1 MNTRTMMAMAVAAV
15 AMSACGGA
23 AKVGGGKQ
31 GAAQALH
38 AMSGPTKASANRA
51 ATPVDLTDLSVS
63 CAKGG
68 TAKLSNFAATVD
80 TSGGGVKVVQSFTM
94 ELAAC
99 GLATSEAGD
108 ALYTGS
114 VNVAQSVITDAA
126 GVHVDQSFK
135 GKVTLSG
142 AFDDFLDTDV
152 SEKVDVAQLGASG
165 NVSVVLKGSLTTSSG
180 SYAYDEAVNVNGG
193 SIAIDSSTK

>member
-1 MNTRTMMAMAVAAV
+1 MKTNLMMMALAAV
-15 AMSACGGA
+15 AISACGGA
-23 AKVGGGKQ
+23 AKVGGGKD

-38 AMSGPTKASANRA
+38 AMSAPTKESANRA
-51 ATPVDLTDLSVS
+51 ASPLNLTDLTVS

-99 GLATSEAGD
+99 GLATSDAGD

-114 VNVAQSVITDAA
+114 VKVAQSVITDAS
-126 GVHVDQSFK
+126 GVRVDQHFT
-135 GKVTLSG
+135 GKVTISG
-142 AFDDFLDTDV
+142 AFNDFLDTDISEQVAV
-152 SEKVDVAQLGASG
+152 SQLGASG
-165 NVSVVLKGSLTTSSG
+165 NVSVVLKGSLTDSSG
-180 SYAYDEAVNVNGG
+180 SYTYDEAVNVNGG
-193 SIAIDSSTK
+193 SIAVDSSTK